1 MVHVGSIM
9 VVRNWWTS
17 RLLFSF
23 IGRRRALAPRPEED
37 PVAMDSGQED
47 FVAMAEYPKPNIQG
61 AVFSP
66 RQFSLGMNLVECE
79 LEKEW

>member
-1 MVHVGSIM
+1 MVHMGSIM

-23 IGRRRALAPRPEED
+23 IGRKHALAPRPEED

-47 FVAMAEYPKPNIQG
+47 FVAMA
-61 AVFSP
+61 
-66 RQFSLGMNLVECE
+66 
-79 LEKEW
+79 